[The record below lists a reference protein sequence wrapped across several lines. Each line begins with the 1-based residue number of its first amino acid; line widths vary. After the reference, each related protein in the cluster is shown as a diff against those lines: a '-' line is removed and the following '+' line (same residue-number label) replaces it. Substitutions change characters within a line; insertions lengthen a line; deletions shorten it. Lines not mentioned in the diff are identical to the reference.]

1 MSADG
6 NNHAAK
12 TDVETRWLVTH
23 VCLNNINAGFT
34 QKHEMMRKLKGIL
47 FIFLMWQ
54 VGLSALQTAVCNQS
68 WNNVGCTAN
77 KSVPLL

>member
-12 TDVETRWLVTH
+12 TGVETRWLVTR
-23 VCLNNINAGFT
+23 VCLNNVNAGVT

-47 FIFLMWQ
+47 FIYLM
-54 VGLSALQTAVCNQS
+54 
-68 WNNVGCTAN
+68 
-77 KSVPLL
+77 